1 MGRNNL
7 GMVLL
12 RLGRLAD
19 AEPLFREA
27 YTLGQEVLPPELDDA
42 QLSSTDVMCA
52 RGDRSDQQWLDV

>member
-27 YTLGQEVLPPELDDA
+27 YPLGQEVLPPELDDA
-42 QLSSTDVMCA
+42 QLSRLAVASCSSFC
-52 RGDRSDQQWLDV
+52 GN